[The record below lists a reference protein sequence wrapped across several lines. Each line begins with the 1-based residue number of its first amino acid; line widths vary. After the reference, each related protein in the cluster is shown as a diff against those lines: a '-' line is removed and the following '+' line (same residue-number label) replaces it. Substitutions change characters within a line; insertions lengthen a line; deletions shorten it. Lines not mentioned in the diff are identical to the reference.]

1 MKENDIRMKE
11 NDMTLFFQVLFH
23 RPLFKDL
30 FNEYTSDSKRVSLY
44 EFQKFLA
51 KEQGI
56 SLDNCY
62 LTLKLKYKIL
72 LTSS

>member
-1 MKENDIRMKE
+1 MKYLYQIHKFESHKRV

-56 SLDNCY
+56 SMVNCF
-62 LTLKLKYKIL
+62 LI
-72 LTSS
+72 

>member
-1 MKENDIRMKE
+1 MKLNDG
-11 NDMTLFFQVLFH
+11 TLFFQVLFH

-56 SLDNCY
+56 LD
-62 LTLKLKYKIL
+62 
-72 LTSS
+72 S

>member
-1 MKENDIRMKE
+1 MKENNIRMKE
-11 NDMTLFFQVLFH
+11 NDKKLFFQVLFH

-56 SLDNCY
+56 FEMMFLN
-62 LTLKLKYKIL
+62 L
-72 LTSS
+72 

>member
-1 MKENDIRMKE
+1 MKV

-56 SLDNCY
+56 SMVNCF
-62 LTLKLKYKIL
+62 LI
-72 LTSS
+72 